1 MKNGDRYRR
10 HRGQWLRRE
19 VAEQAKRAPNPKE
32 AYEDVASKSDYPTWH
47 RATQQRDTH
56 RTIPA
61 GLLSLC
67 FHLPS
72 SSGSLAIF
80 AAIRRASSFKLLIA
94 KH

>member
-1 MKNGDRYRR
+1 MPIWPFNVRR
-10 HRGQWLRRE
+10 LPSKPNAPQT
-19 VAEQAKRAPNPKE
+19 QKR

-47 RATQQRDTH
+47 RAPQQRDTH

-80 AAIRRASSFKLLIA
+80 AAIRRASSFRLLIA